1 LGECFDL
8 ERGCRPAADLSE
20 EEPEILLNP
29 AQEGAQ
35 LSVVAHIGGIARREG
50 GTVVGKVED
59 ALSLA

>member
-1 LGECFDL
+1 LGERFDL

-20 EEPEILLNP
+20 EEPEILLDS

-35 LSVVAHIGGIARREG
+35 LSVVAHIGGVARSEG
-50 GTVVGKVED
+50 GAVVGKVED